1 MKNLINGNGASRTRS
16 YTKSAIS
23 AFLVAP
29 LLLLGACASEP
40 EVEEVAVV
48 VEPAPAPAPAPTNY
62 VVLFDFDSASLTAA
76 GNVVVGEVVAAAA
89 DPGTSVELVGHT
101 DTVGSPAY
109 NLRLSQARV
118 TTIQNALVAGG
129 VDPARITSE
138 ARGESDLAVPT
149 GDGVRNQANRRVV
162 ITAM

>member
-1 MKNLINGNGASRTRS
+1 MRKFSNANGASRTRS
-16 YTKSAIS
+16 YTKSAIG
-23 AFLVAP
+23 ALLVAP

-40 EVEEVAVV
+40 EEEVAVV
-48 VEPAPAPAPAPTNY
+48 VQPAPAPAPAPTNY

-129 VDPARITSE
+129 VAPARITSE